1 MTENLCLVPRIESIG
16 GPASFQ
22 QSFLR
27 AAAEFGVEAHF
38 ELDRKDVGAYL
49 VIGGP
54 LRPLPALIRARR
66 QGVPVVHRLNGM
78 NWLHRVQSAGLRY
91 GIKAD
96 LANSRIAWTRRF
108 LASAIVYQSRFCEEN
123 WNAVHGPVS
132 KPSTIIYNGV
142 DTDRFS
148 PIRDPEN
155 WRTSEPIR
163 VLIAE
168 GNLQHGSEILLGS
181 ALDCCAALRQK
192 YGVPVRLTIAGNVPD
207 AIRARTEAKAPRL
220 ESGLTFDWKGV
231 IPKDELIALERE
243 ATFFLSVEPEPA
255 CPNAVI
261 EALSV
266 GLPVVGYDTG
276 SLKDVVG
283 PGGAIADPG
292 VSLRK
297 LEPPDSASLAAAAGA
312 VLENRAAF
320 SAAARETALRRF
332 RVEKMTEAYLK
343 ICLE

>member
-1 MTENLCLVPRIESIG
+1 MTESICLVPRIESIG

-27 AAAEFGVEAHF
+27 AAAGFGVEAHF
-38 ELDRKDVGAYL
+38 ELNRKDVGAYL

-66 QGVPVVHRLNGM
+66 RGVPVVHRLNGM
-78 NWLHRVQSAGLRY
+78 NWLHRVHSAGLRY

-96 LANSRIAWTRRF
+96 LANLRIAWTRRF
-108 LASAIVYQSRFCEEN
+108 LASAIVYQSRFCADN
-123 WNAVHGPVS
+123 WNAAYGPVA
-132 KPSTIIYNGV
+132 KPETIIYNGV
-142 DTDRFS
+142 DTDRFA
-148 PIRDPEN
+148 PVRAAKDWQRDDPV
-155 WRTSEPIR
+155 R

-181 ALDCCAALRQK
+181 ALSSCAALQQK
-192 YGVPVRLTIAGNVPD
+192 YGAPVELTIAGNVPE
-207 AIRARTEAKAPRL
+207 AVRVRSEAEAARHGARL
-220 ESGLTFDWKGV
+220 TLDWKGV

-283 PGGAIADPG
+283 PGGVIANPAAD
-292 VSLRK
+292 LRK
-297 LEPPDSASLAAAAGA
+297 FESPDSASLAAAAGT

-320 SAAARETALRRF
+320 SAAARETALSRF
-332 RVEKMTEAYLK
+332 RIEKMTEAYLK
-343 ICLE
+343 ICLG